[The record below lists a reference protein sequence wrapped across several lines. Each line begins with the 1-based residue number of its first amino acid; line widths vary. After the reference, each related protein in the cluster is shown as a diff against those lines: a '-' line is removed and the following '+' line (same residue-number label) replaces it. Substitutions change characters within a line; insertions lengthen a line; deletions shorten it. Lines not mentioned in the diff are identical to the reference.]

1 MHYVNE
7 IEAKSIYSK
16 YFNYVSEQGKMIV
29 KNQFGLHEDVTVDG
43 FSEEL
48 QENYFS
54 QYRYIDKEIR
64 LLREVGFNNIEV
76 VDIYPKEC
84 NRWDNTHFYALVAEK

>member
-1 MHYVNE
+1 
-7 IEAKSIYSK
+7 
-16 YFNYVSEQGKMIV
+16 MII
-29 KNQFGLHEDVTVDG
+29 KNQFGLHKDVTIDG

-48 QENYFS
+48 QENYFA
-54 QYRYIDKEIR
+54 QYRFIDKEVR
-64 LLREVGFNNIEV
+64 LLHDAGFGNVEI

>member
-1 MHYVNE
+1 
-7 IEAKSIYSK
+7 
-16 YFNYVSEQGKMIV
+16 MIV